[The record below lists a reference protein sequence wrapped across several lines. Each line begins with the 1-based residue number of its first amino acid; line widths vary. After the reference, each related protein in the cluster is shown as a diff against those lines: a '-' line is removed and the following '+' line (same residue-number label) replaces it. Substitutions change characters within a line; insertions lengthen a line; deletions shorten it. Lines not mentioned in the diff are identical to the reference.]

1 MNSTQRLFYIPHLLE
16 RWEGYSQCYGFSGS
30 PLSIAVFVH
39 LQELNA
45 TTSYIRSS
53 LFPSRLH
60 LLLYVV
66 DVTEKPD
73 CLIIRQS
80 KNGTCQ
86 MKSVYPINR
95 LRNIAIKDVAT
106 SHFILFDMDVWP
118 SCFNSDYK

>member
-73 CLIIRQS
+73 CVILRQS
-80 KNGTCQ
+80 NNGTCQ

-95 LRNIAIKDVAT
+95 LRNIAIKDVTT

-118 SCFNSDYK
+118 SCFSSDYY